1 MERFEE
7 LAYLSGL
14 CLEASAW
21 RLSEGD
27 ERDPLRIEVES
38 RIKKLTESPDTTQE
52 PPEVE
57 VSFPKEVVQ
66 AMEAARLNE
75 HLEKADT
82 GCQVLPAFPQWGSQQ
97 ETKVAPDKIKLTY
110 NGRLLRLPR
119 YMLEQVPCKN
129 SHTGYKWE
137 VKDEYRAEADAKVE
151 QLDGGAK

>member
-38 RIKKLTESPDTTQE
+38 RIKKLTESPDSTQE
-52 PPEVE
+52 PPEIE
-57 VSFPKEVVQ
+57 VSLPNDVVQ

-75 HLEKADT
+75 HLGKTDT
-82 GCQVLPAFPQWGSQQ
+82 GCQVLPAFPQWGCPQ
-97 ETKVAPDKIKLTY
+97 ESKVKLTY

>member
-7 LAYLSGL
+7 LAYLAQL
-14 CLEASAW
+14 CCESSAW

-27 ERDPLRIEVES
+27 ERDPIRIEVES
-38 RIKKLTESPDTTQE
+38 RIKKLTESPDSTQE

-57 VSFPKEVVQ
+57 VSFPKDV
-66 AMEAARLNE
+66 
-75 HLEKADT
+75 
-82 GCQVLPAFPQWGSQQ
+82 GCQVLPAFPQWGCQQ
-97 ETKVAPDKIKLTY
+97 ETKVVPDKIKLTY

>member
-38 RIKKLTESPDTTQE
+38 RIKKLTESPDSTQE

-57 VSFPKEVVQ
+57 VSFPNDVVQ

-75 HLEKADT
+75 HLGKTDT
-82 GCQVLPAFPQWGSQQ
+82 GCQVLPAFPQWGCQQ

-151 QLDGGAK
+151 QLDGGTK